1 MVNLKEEYPMKEKKR
16 VLDLVE
22 KGIISS
28 EEALV
33 LLENMASEKDEQQIK
48 HVSDKINVT
57 NQSQEKDAAVDLVK
71 KLESQET
78 EKISDEQLSEQESQ
92 TKKQQDYD
100 RLEKILANLAAE
112 ASKTSVELDTVNEK
126 ISTSKLELND
136 LKEQVMTINTKEELG
151 ELSAEEKE
159 RLEKLERQIK
169 ELTAELVT
177 HKQQKSELEEEL
189 KTIRKERFH
198 TNKERVTSK
207 IEIPDDWKEQATD
220 TMNQFGDKLNET
232 SSQIGSFFKKTVNS
246 ITEAMN
252 DNLEWKDIN
261 LRVPGVAST
270 KFEHVFNYI
279 APKATLIDIKIANGN
294 IVLKNW
300 DQPDVKVEGDL
311 KIYGKIDTDSPLEA
325 FLERSQI
332 DVDDEIISFQIP
344 NKRVRADLVFYLPK
358 RIYDHIAIKLLNGMI
373 MMDGIEVKDIYV
385 KSTNGAITLNN
396 TVATMLEIEGVNGD
410 IKVIDGS
417 IIDTVAETVN
427 GNMIISTSSQTIS
440 ASLVN
445 GNVKITAKESNLKK
459 VEATSVNGNVKVAM
473 VDGLSVEG
481 KAKTNL
487 GSIHSRIENKEIIKE
502 KKERTNQLLEFRR
515 LTEGEIA
522 QINVATTTGNI
533 YLKDI
538 K

>member
-1 MVNLKEEYPMKEKKR
+1 MMNLKEEYPMKEKKR

-22 KGIISS
+22 QGIISS

-71 KLESQET
+71 KLESEEP
-78 EKISDEQLSEQESQ
+78 EKIIDEKVSEQESQ
-92 TKKQQDYD
+92 TKKKQDYD
-100 RLEKILANLAAE
+100 RLENILANLAAE
-112 ASKTSVELDTVNEK
+112 ASKTSVELDKVNEQ

-136 LKEQVMTINTKEELG
+136 LEEQVMTLNTKEELG

-159 RLEKLERQIK
+159 KLEQIEKQLK
-169 ELTAELVT
+169 ELTAELAT
-177 HKQQKSELEEEL
+177 YKQKKSVLEEEL

-207 IEIPDDWKEQATD
+207 IEIPEDWKEQAND
-220 TMNQFGDKLNET
+220 TMNQFSDKLNET
-232 SSQIGSFFKKTVNS
+232 GSQIGSFFKKTVNS

-261 LRVPGVAST
+261 FRVPGVAST
-270 KFEHVFNYI
+270 KFEHVFNYV
-279 APKATLIDIKIANGN
+279 ATQATLIDIKVANGN

-300 DQPDVKVEGDL
+300 DQLDVKVEGKL
-311 KIYGKIDTDSPLEA
+311 KIYGKVDTDNPLEA

-344 NKRVRADLVFYLPK
+344 NKRVRADLIFYLPE
-358 RIYDHIAIKLLNGMI
+358 RTYDHIAIKLLNGMI
-373 MMDGIEVKDIYV
+373 TMNGIQAKDIYV

-396 TVATMLEIEGVNGD
+396 TDATMLEIEGVNGD

-417 IIDTVAETVN
+417 ILDTVAETVN
-427 GNMIISTSSQTIS
+427 GNMVINTSSQTVS

-445 GNVKITAKESNLKK
+445 GDVKITAHEPKLKK
-459 VEATSVNGNVKVAM
+459 IEATSVNGNVKVAI
-473 VDGLSVEG
+473 VEGLSVEG

-487 GSIHSRIENKEIIKE
+487 GSIHSRIENEEIIKE

-515 LTEGEIA
+515 LTDGEVA

>member
-459 VEATSVNGNVKVAM
+459 VDATSVNGNVKVAM